1 MPRCACT
8 YEVYGCGECVCL
20 FSLKFMAYK
29 KDNKKVAI
37 ATISWCWGKKVV
49 LAGISDFL
57 CVTGRPKI

>member
-20 FSLKFMAYK
+20 FSLKFMAHK

-37 ATISWCWGKKVV
+37 ATILGVGEKVV